1 MFANYI
7 LSIVTDEDSSDD
19 DKLESIQP
27 LIQELNQNE
36 QFEDEDKLCREIIE
50 TWNKMKQDEELDKQ
64 NGIVK
69 IKQTGENPTDTILSM
84 INKHKSQVDT
94 KKSLTSHNN
103 SSSKECDYA
112 ADFYASDKDEDS
124 NDEENKKSGDLLEN
138 TNAQDAKNKERLNRE
153 KIAEVNYNIFLFLIG
168 KIQS

>member
-7 LSIVTDEDSSDD
+7 LSIVTDEDSSDE
-19 DKLESIQP
+19 DKLESMKP

-94 KKSLTSHNN
+94 KKSLTTHNN
-103 SSSKECDYA
+103 SSKECDYA

-124 NDEENKKSGDLLEN
+124 NDEENKTSDDLLEN

-153 KIAEVNYNIFLFLIG
+153 KIAEVNYFFIFNR
-168 KIQS
+168 